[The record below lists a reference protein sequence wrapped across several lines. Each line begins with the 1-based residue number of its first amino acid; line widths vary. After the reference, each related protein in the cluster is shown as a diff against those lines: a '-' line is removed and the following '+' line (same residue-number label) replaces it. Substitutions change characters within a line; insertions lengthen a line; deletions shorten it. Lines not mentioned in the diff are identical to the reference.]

1 MNPNHTQFHT
11 LQNYW
16 TAPNWLGKRM
26 LFLSGPRQVGKTTLV
41 TSTLC
46 TDKRAYFNWDYRP
59 VRIAYQRDPDFFA
72 DAPPPWICFDEI
84 HKRPKWK
91 DILKGI
97 YDGHQ
102 DRYRFVV
109 IGSARLDTF
118 RKSGDSLVGRYFH
131 THLFPLNLADFK
143 KTDFVLPQ
151 DPIQLLEEAKDLA
164 DAKAFDDLLTLGG
177 FPEPFFS
184 GSEGFAK
191 RWSINHQ
198 DLILKEDI
206 RDLSRVVEVDKI
218 ESLLALLAPSIGNT
232 VHYRKLGNDLETT
245 HSNIRRWLEI
255 LNKVELIFSV
265 SPYSKNIRRAYKQ
278 EKKWYYTDWR
288 SVGQGRFENYIAAS
302 LWRAAVL
309 YTDRFGE
316 KMSLHYVRTHDGA
329 EVDFLICKNRIP
341 WLLVEAKEGAPEISS
356 GVYRFSRELKVPCI
370 ITTGRKNF
378 FKKVMGKEGQKIFCI
393 SWSKLGQVLP

>member
-1 MNPNHTQFHT
+1 
-11 LQNYW
+11 
-16 TAPNWLGKRM
+16 M

-46 TDKRAYFNWDYRP
+46 KDKRSYFNWDYRL
-59 VRIAYQRDPDFFA
+59 VRMAYQKDPDFFIE
-72 DAPPPWICFDEI
+72 APGPWICFDEI

-97 YDGHQ
+97 YDAHQ
-102 DRYRFVV
+102 DRFRFVV

-131 THLFPLNLADFK
+131 NHLFPLNLPDFN
-143 KTDFVLPQ
+143 KTDFLPPQ
-151 DPIQLLEEAKDLA
+151 DPTTLIDQAKDLP
-164 DAKAFDDLLTLGG
+164 DSKVFEPLLNLGG

-184 GSEGFAK
+184 VSQTFAK

-198 DLILKEDI
+198 ELILREDV
-206 RDLSRVVEVDKI
+206 RDLSRVVEIDKI
-218 ESLLALLAPSIGNT
+218 EALLTMLAPSVGST

-278 EKKWYYTDWR
+278 EKKWYYVDWATIE
-288 SVGQGRFENYIAAS
+288 QGRFENYLAAS
-302 LWRAAVL
+302 LLRAALL

-316 KMSLHYVRTHDGA
+316 KMTLHYVRTHDGT
-329 EVDFLICKNRIP
+329 EVDFLLCKNSLP
-341 WLLVEAKEGAPEISS
+341 WLLIEAKEGTPEISS
-356 GVYRFSRELKVPCI
+356 GVYRFTQELRVPCVVA
-370 ITTGRKNF
+370 TAKKNF
-378 FKKVMGKEGQKIFCI
+378 FKKVTGKAGQKIYCI
-393 SWSKLGQVLP
+393 SWSKFGQVLP